1 MNQLTYSELQ
11 KWKATNKSFQL
22 IDVREPDE
30 HEACNIGG
38 QLIPLNSILRKTE
51 LLDFSQPIVIYCKRG
66 IRSQLA
72 IQRLAIRF
80 PEAQFYNLSQG
91 IMHLFSV

>member
-1 MNQLTYSELQ
+1 MTLES
-11 KWKATNKSFQL
+11 
-22 IDVREPDE
+22 IDFE
-30 HEACNIGG
+30 H
-38 QLIPLNSILRKTE
+38 LPLNLILKKPD

-80 PEAQFYNLSQG
+80 PKAQFYNLTQG